1 MVDGEGPHPSRPG
14 GLTHESIAVGAQ
26 PVVQS
31 FLDRIGLR
39 ALFDDALGKPDPRIR
54 LSYVDS
60 ALLLVRNF
68 ALSRHPL
75 YGVAEW
81 ARRFS
86 PERLELSAA
95 QLALLNDDRLGRT
108 LDRLFI
114 LDRRTLVT
122 RFVLRVVE
130 VFGLELGR
138 LHNDSTSITFSGVY
152 HPRPARRDGRRRL
165 AIVHGYNKDH
175 RPDLKQLVWTLTIAA
190 DGGVPVHYNVDDGNV
205 TDDRTHVATWKILRA
220 LSGRPDFLYV
230 ADSKLCT
237 RENMGFIHG
246 EGGLFV
252 TVLPRTR
259 REDDQ
264 FRQRLAEQT
273 VDWQLL
279 WERPPPRRKHDP
291 PERFEAVADT
301 ATAEGYRL
309 IWFRSSEKWK
319 RDEQWRQNA
328 VDRARFELHRLRD
341 RVGRRKLKTQAQVQ
355 SAVETILDET
365 KARPWLV
372 VELTRSERH
381 RHKQAGR
388 GRPGPN
394 TRYLRVTTTVYEP
407 VVTVDAEA
415 VRRSAATDGI
425 FPLVTNAA
433 VERLST
439 LEVLQTY
446 KYQAFIEKRHEQLK
460 TAAEIVPVNFKSVE
474 RIEAFLFLYFLA
486 ITLHALIERQVR
498 RAMAA
503 RRLPSI
509 PLYPEERECRAPTAD
524 KILQVFEPLRKY
536 HLRRN
541 ARLVQTFADPLSD
554 IQATVLDLLGI
565 PASVYAP
572 TRPDPA

>member
-1 MVDGEGPHPSRPG
+1 MVDTRRQPSTQD
-14 GLTHESIAVGAQ
+14 GLTLESFEVGAH
-26 PVVQS
+26 PVLQL

-39 ALFDDALGKPDPRIR
+39 ALIEAALGKDDPRLR
-54 LSYVDS
+54 LSHTDS
-60 ALLLVRNF
+60 TLLLVRNF

-75 YGVAEW
+75 YGVPEW
-81 ARRFS
+81 AQRFA
-86 PERLELSAA
+86 PEQLELRAA
-95 QLALLNDDRLGRT
+95 QLDLLNDDRLGRT
-108 LDRLFI
+108 LDRLFL
-114 LDRRTLVT
+114 LDRRTLLT
-122 RFVLRVVE
+122 RVVVRVVE
-130 VFGLELGR
+130 VFGLALAR
-138 LHNDSTSITFSGVY
+138 LHNDSTSITFTGVY
-152 HPRPARRDGRRRL
+152 RPSPPRRDGRQRL
-165 AIVHGYNKDH
+165 AIVHGHNKDH
-175 RPDLKQLVWTLTIAA
+175 RPDLKQLVWTLTVCA
-190 DGGVPVHYNVDDGNV
+190 DGAVPVHYNVDDGNV

-246 EGGLFV
+246 EGGRFV

-259 REDDQ
+259 REDAQ
-264 FRQRLAEQT
+264 FRQRLAEQA

-279 WERPPPRRKHDP
+279 WERPPPRRQHDP

-309 IWFRSSEKWK
+309 LWFRSSEKWK

-328 VDRARFELHRLRD
+328 IDRARFELHRLRD

-355 SAVETILDET
+355 SAVEAILDET
-365 KARPWLV
+365 EARPWLV
-372 VELTRSERH
+372 VELARGERH
-381 RHKQAGR
+381 RHKQASR
-388 GRPGPN
+388 GRPGPD

-433 VERLST
+433 VEKLST

-503 RRLPSI
+503 RRLPTI

-541 ARLVQTFADPLSD
+541 GRLTETFTDPLSE
-554 IQATVLDLLGI
+554 IQTTILDLFDI
-565 PASVYAP
+565 PVSTYAP
-572 TRPDPA
+572 TPP